1 MWRQKLEISA
11 RTLSA
16 RSLSDLSIT
25 KWFLEYLSSFPGFE
39 HFLQL
44 YRSLCK
50 TVTAGPSGLLSV
62 ELRKAQRA
70 CKFLCTLLMQY
81 TLYSHS
87 QTKPDVWL
95 MSKYPGN
102 PLPLLNYHVGDSRHK
117 AWVGQ
122 HCHVCDWMSEYI
134 CFAQFTSGEFCC
146 NLYTGELP
154 QKYYQDFPMPDSVSV
169 SLPIILHICEGCV

>member
-11 RTLSA
+11 RTVSA

-25 KWFLEYLSSFPGFE
+25 KWSLEYLSSFPGFE

-50 TVTAGPSGLLSV
+50 TVTAGASGLLSV
-62 ELRKAQRA
+62 ELRKAQRHVNS
-70 CKFLCTLLMQY
+70 CVLCWQTC
-81 TLYSHS
+81 
-87 QTKPDVWL
+87 QTKPDVGL

-102 PLPLLNYHVGDSRHK
+102 SLPLLNYPVGDSRHK
-117 AWVGQ
+117 TWVGQ
-122 HCHVCDWMSEYI
+122 HCHVYDWMSEYI
-134 CFAQFTSGEFCC
+134 CFPQFTSGEFCC

-154 QKYYQDFPMPDSVSV
+154 QKYYQDFPMPHSVSV
-169 SLPIILHICEGCV
+169 SLPIILHICEGRV